1 MAHGG
6 GVERG
11 VAQRALVGAVG
22 EQQQL
27 GALVRAVRQH
37 GDHGGAAAGAG
48 DRGEARLD
56 AHGS

>member
-6 GVERG
+6 RIECG
-11 VAQRALVGAVG
+11 VAQRALVGTVG
-22 EQQQL
+22 EHEQL